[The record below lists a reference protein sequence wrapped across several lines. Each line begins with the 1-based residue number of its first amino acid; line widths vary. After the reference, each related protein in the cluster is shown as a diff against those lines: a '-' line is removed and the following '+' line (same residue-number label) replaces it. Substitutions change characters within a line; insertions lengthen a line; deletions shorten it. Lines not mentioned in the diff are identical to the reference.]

1 MPSEETRHLLR
12 TFGVAVT
19 NFEDMVDR
27 GASSEEVAQAEVEV
41 GKRMQAIAALI
52 AALRAKKL
60 RLAFGS
66 VS

>member
-1 MPSEETRHLLR
+1 LKTWSTAAPP
-12 TFGVAVT
+12 
-19 NFEDMVDR
+19 
-27 GASSEEVAQAEVEV
+27 SEEVAQAEVEV